1 MVANYLYRTK
11 KTDANGNVFF
21 VDRTNYINVPELCP
35 MCHGSIS
42 PKYLHHHFNYD
53 NDLFSIYYEC
63 TKCKRPFLA
72 QYGTSNQLS
81 KPCDCETYPKFAE
94 ERNFDE
100 EIKILSPKFSKIYN
114 QAVEAEAMELDEIAG
129 MGYRKSLE
137 FLIKDFC
144 IKQYPDKEDEIKDKL
159 LGNVINDYVDSR
171 KIKNL
176 AKVSAWIGNDE
187 THYVRKNENLDIENL
202 KKFIEASIHYISYE
216 LLSEEAE
223 GLVENK

>member
-1 MVANYLYRTK
+1 MIASYGYKMK
-11 KTDANGNVFF
+11 KIDSAGNASF

-42 PKYLHHHFNYD
+42 PKYLNHNYNYD
-53 NDLFSIYYEC
+53 NDLFSVYYEC

-72 QYGTSNQLS
+72 YYGTSNLLAQ
-81 KPCDCETYPKFAE
+81 PCDGKTYPKFAK

-100 EIKILSPKFSKIYN
+100 EINALSPKFAKIYN

-144 IKQYPDKEDEIKDKL
+144 VKQHQGKEDEIKNKL
-159 LGNVINDYVDSR
+159 LGSVISEYVESV

-176 AKVSAWIGNDE
+176 AKISAWIGNDE
-187 THYVRKNENLDIENL
+187 THYVRKNEDLDIDNL
-202 KKFIEASIHYISYE
+202 KKFIEAAVHYISYE

-223 GLVENK
+223 ELVESK